1 MNSMS
6 ALGVWIKN
14 MAFLTIPDKNQ
25 TITDYAEIKDYLAK
39 IGIGYEIW
47 KPEHEVSDGSSSEVV
62 LEAFAK
68 EIEELKAQGGFQ
80 AADVI
85 DLYPD
90 TPNLDTMLAKFSKEH
105 WHDEDEIR
113 FIVEG
118 NGVFHIRP
126 KDGDVVG
133 LYVEKGDL
141 ARVPAGTW
149 HWFDLRKDKR
159 IRAIRLF
166 QDPGGWTPFYTESGV
181 DSGYMPICFGL
192 DYIPA
197 QLANL

>member
-1 MNSMS
+1 
-6 ALGVWIKN
+6 
-14 MAFLTIPDKNQ
+14 MAFLRIPAQDKTIS
-25 TITDYAEIKDYLAK
+25 DYDEIKSYLAN
-39 IGIGYEIW
+39 IGIGYEVW
-47 KPEHEVSDGSSSEVV
+47 KPAHELDNDTTNEQV
-62 LEAFAK
+62 LDAFAN
-68 EIEELKAQGGFQ
+68 EIEQLKAEGGYQ

-85 DLYPD
+85 DLFPD
-90 TPNLDTMLAKFSKEH
+90 TPNLDTMLKKFSKEH

-126 KDGDVVG
+126 KEGDVVA

-166 QDPGGWTPFYTESGV
+166 QDPSGWTPHYTGSGA
-181 DSGYMPICFGL
+181 DEGYMPVCFGL
-192 DYIPA
+192 EFIPA
-197 QLANL
+197 QLAKL

>member
-1 MNSMS
+1 
-6 ALGVWIKN
+6 
-14 MAFLTIPDKNQ
+14 MAMIIIPDQNK
-25 TITDYAEIKDYLAK
+25 TITEYSEVKSFLAG
-39 IGIGYEIW
+39 IGIGYEVW
-47 KPEHEVSDGSSSEVV
+47 KPEVEVTDGSTSEDVLQAFASEV
-62 LEAFAK
+62 EA
-68 EIEELKAQGGFQ
+68 LKAEGAYQ

-126 KDGDVVG
+126 REGDVVA

-166 QDPGGWTPFYTESGV
+166 QDPTGWTPYYTESGV
-181 DSGYMPICFGL
+181 DAGYMPVCFGL
-192 DYIPA
+192 DYIPS